1 MSHGPEQ
8 TLGEVTGQGHGGH
21 DARNR
26 PLTTPPCMLNAA
38 AAAGPLLRLQII
50 SFIYKM
56 RIKISSATMTFICL
70 LNKQPL
76 VTVQEPGL
84 VQALVGFNN

>member
-8 TLGEVTGQGHGGH
+8 TSGEVTGQGHRGH
-21 DARNR
+21 DAKNTS
-26 PLTTPPCMLNAA
+26 LTTLPCLLAA
-38 AAAGPLLRLQII
+38 AVAGPLPSLQT
-50 SFIYKM
+50 SSVIYKM

-76 VTVQEPGL
+76 VTGQEPGL
-84 VQALVGFNN
+84 DPALVGFNN